1 MKISKDYERTLLPA
15 EFFTKERELEAL
27 NTYRN
32 GGKVTVGIERLAL
45 EQDKQKRIQD
55 AVAVLINEISMGDGK
70 SLGIEIAGILKS
82 THPTLQQGFIQALKT
97 VIEEHADTAYTDP
110 RNQASVEWCKAVVAE
125 SSRGTFPYI

>member
-1 MKISKDYERTLLPA
+1 MEPIKTIKTP
-15 EFFTKERELEAL
+15 EFYTKAREIEAH
-27 NTYRN
+27 
-32 GGKVTVGIERLAL
+32 IERLNIAR
-45 EQDKQKRIQD
+45 EKHERISD
-55 AVAVLINEISMGDGK
+55 AMTVLINEINLGDGK
-70 SLGIEIAGILKS
+70 SLGIEIAGILKA